1 VELAVEAARKDSSLR
16 RSFQALVEAA
26 VRINV
31 RR

>member
-1 VELAVEAARKDSSLR
+1 VELAAAADLKDSSLR
-16 RSFQALVEAA
+16 RRFQALVEAA